1 MAKGVQTDW
10 MGNHTLAGKDLW
22 KKQRADLSD
31 KRNALF
37 KKYSRNPHDL
47 ELALEIKKIDDEIAE
62 CTDKMRRENL
72 SERKAKS
79 LPVAAA
85 KN

>member
-1 MAKGVQTDW
+1 MGDGMLATTDV
-10 MGNHTLAGKDLW
+10 W
-22 KKQRADLSD
+22 KKKRGDLNI
-31 KRNALF
+31 KRISLF
-37 KKYSRNPHDL
+37 KKYLQNPNDL
-47 ELALEIKKIDDEIAE
+47 QLALEIKRIDDEIAE

-85 KN
+85 KD

>member
-1 MAKGVQTDW
+1 MPEGV
-10 MGNHTLAGKDLW
+10 HTGCMDNDTSAGKDLW
-22 KKQRADLSD
+22 KKKRGDLSD
-31 KRNALF
+31 KRNSLF

-72 SERKAKS
+72 SERKTKS